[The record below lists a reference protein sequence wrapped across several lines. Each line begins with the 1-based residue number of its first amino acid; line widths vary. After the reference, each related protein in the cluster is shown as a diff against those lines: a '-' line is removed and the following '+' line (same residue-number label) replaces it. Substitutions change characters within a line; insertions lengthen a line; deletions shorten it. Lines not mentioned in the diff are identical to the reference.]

1 MMRKRNVI
9 IVAAVV
15 LVLAVVFAGPAC
27 AADKKFFAIT
37 TGGTGGTYYPLGGLL
52 AQALT
57 ERVPEVLVT
66 GQAGNASVANCNLIK
81 DHQIE
86 SAFVQ
91 NNVAFSA
98 YEGKD
103 QFAGKPVKNLRGI
116 ASLYPE
122 TIQIVARADS
132 GIKSLKDIKGKK
144 LIPGDRGSG
153 TEVDTL
159 NILSGYGLTYKDF
172 GGVDWLGF
180 SGAAQRL
187 QDKQADVTFTT
198 AGWPTAAITE
208 LSMST
213 DIVLV
218 PIEEDMIAK
227 ITKTFPF
234 YSKVVIPKGTYKGMK
249 ADVAT
254 SRPWPSGWWTR
265 QVPEDLVYKLTK
277 ALWEKGEGRAERRRR
292 HGQGPCPGQERAAQ
306 DRPERHGD
314 SASRGCGQVLQGKG
328 SDQIGSPADVRSE
341 PGAGAT
347 APGFYEKANG
357 LADPVCGACPG
368 GGSLSAACAADRGPA
383 EGEGCFCPHP

>member
-1 MMRKRNVI
+1 MSKKKRLV
-9 IVAAVV
+9 VV
-15 LVLAVVFAGPAC
+15 LSVLIALTLVFAVNSFAQ
-27 AADKKFFAIT
+27 KKFFAIA

-57 ERVPEVLVT
+57 ERVPDVVVT

-91 NNVAFSA
+91 NNVAYSA

-103 QFAGKPVKNLRGI
+103 QFTGKPVKNLRGI

-159 NILSGYGLTYKDF
+159 NILTAYGLTYKDF
-172 GGVDWLGF
+172 AGVDWLGF
-180 SGAAQRL
+180 SGASQRL

-208 LSMST
+208 LAMST

-218 PIEEDMIAK
+218 PIDEDMINK
-227 ITKTFPF
+227 ITKTHAF
-234 YSKVVIPKGTYKGMK
+234 YSKVVIPRDTYKGMT
-249 ADVAT
+249 ANVAT
-254 SRPWPSGWWTR
+254 ITTMAQWVVDE
-265 QVPEDLVYKLTK
+265 QVPEELVYNLTK
-277 ALWEKGEGRAERRRR
+277 ALWEKSKG
-292 HGQGPCPGQERAAQ
+292 GQSG
-306 DRPERHGD
+306 
-314 SASRGCGQVLQGKG
+314 
-328 SDQIGSPADVRSE
+328 ADVMAKVHAKGKDVQLKTALSGMAI
-341 PGAGAT
+341 PLHAGA
-347 APGFYEKANG
+347 AKYYREKG
-357 LADPVCGACPG
+357 LIK
-368 GGSLSAACAADRGPA
+368 
-383 EGEGCFCPHP
+383 

>member
-1 MMRKRNVI
+1 MIRKRDII
-9 IVAAVV
+9 IVAAAVAVIAV
-15 LVLAVVFAGPAC
+15 LFAGPAF
-27 AADKKFFAIT
+27 AAEKKFFAIT
-37 TGGTGGTYYPLGGLL
+37 TGGTGGVYYPLGGLL

-66 GQAGNASVANCNLIK
+66 GQAGNASVANCNLIR
-81 DHQIE
+81 DSQIE

-91 NNVAFSA
+91 SNVAYSA
-98 YEGKD
+98 FNGEA

-159 NILSGYGLTYKDF
+159 NVLSGYNLTYKDF
-172 GGVDWLGF
+172 AGVDWLGF
-180 SGAAQRL
+180 SGASQRL

-218 PIEEDMIAK
+218 PIEEEMIEK
-227 ITKTFPF
+227 LTKKFNF
-234 YSKVVIPKGTYKGMK
+234 YSKVVIPKGTYKGMT
-249 ADVAT
+249 ADVPTITTMAQ
-254 SRPWPSGWWTR
+254 WVVDEK
-265 QVPEDLVYKLTK
+265 VPEDLVYKLTR
-277 ALWEKGEGRAERRRR
+277 ALWEKGK
-292 HGQGPCPGQERAAQ
+292 
-306 DRPERHGD
+306 D
-314 SASRGCGQVLQGKG
+314 GKESG
-328 SDQIGSPADVRSE
+328 ADVMAKVHAQGRNVKLKTALGGMAI
-341 PGAGAT
+341 PLHAGA
-347 APGFYEKANG
+347 AKYYKEVG
-357 LADPVCGACPG
+357 LIK
-368 GGSLSAACAADRGPA
+368 
-383 EGEGCFCPHP
+383 

>member
-1 MMRKRNVI
+1 MSRKKQVF
-9 IVAAVV
+9 VV
-15 LVLAVVFAGPAC
+15 LSVLFLLTFVLSSHVFAA
-27 AADKKFFAIT
+27 KKFFAIT

-57 ERVPEVLVT
+57 ERVPDVVVT

-81 DHQIE
+81 AHQIE

-91 NNVAFSA
+91 NNVAYSA

-159 NILSGYGLTYKDF
+159 NVLASHGLTYKDF
-172 GGVDWLGF
+172 AGVDWLGF
-180 SGAAQRL
+180 SGASQRL

-208 LSMST
+208 LAMST

-218 PIEEDMIAK
+218 PIDEAMIKK
-227 ITKTFPF
+227 ITKTHTF
-234 YSKVVIPKGTYKGMK
+234 YSKVVIPKGTYKGQAK
-249 ADVAT
+249 DVAT
-254 SRPWPSGWWTR
+254 ITTMAQWVVDA
-265 QVPEDLVYKLTK
+265 QVPEDLVYNLTK
-277 ALWEKGEGRAERRRR
+277 ALWEKSVG
-292 HGQGPCPGQERAAQ
+292 GQSG
-306 DRPERHGD
+306 
-314 SASRGCGQVLQGKG
+314 
-328 SDQIGSPADVRSE
+328 ADVMAKVHAKGKDVQLKTALSGMAIPLH
-341 PGAGAT
+341 PGAAK
-347 APGFYEKANG
+347 YYKEKG
-357 LADPVCGACPG
+357 LIK
-368 GGSLSAACAADRGPA
+368 
-383 EGEGCFCPHP
+383 

>member
-1 MMRKRNVI
+1 MFKRKRLL
-9 IVAAVV
+9 VV
-15 LVLAVVFAGPAC
+15 SSILIALTLVFAGQVF
-27 AADKKFFAIT
+27 AAKKFFAIT
-37 TGGTGGTYYPLGGLL
+37 TGGTGGLYYPLGGLL

-57 ERVPEVLVT
+57 ERVPDVVVT

-91 NNVAFSA
+91 NNVAYSA

-132 GIKSLKDIKGKK
+132 GIKSMKDIKGKK

-159 NILSGYGLTYKDF
+159 NVLASHGLTYKDF
-172 GGVDWLGF
+172 AGVDWLGF
-180 SGAAQRL
+180 SGASQRL

-208 LSMST
+208 LAMST
-213 DIVLV
+213 NIVLV
-218 PIEEDMIAK
+218 PIDEAMINK
-227 ITKTFPF
+227 ITKMYAF
-234 YSKVVIPKGTYKGMK
+234 YSKVVIPKGTYKGMT

-254 SRPWPSGWWTR
+254 ITTMAQWVVDE
-265 QVPEDLVYKLTK
+265 QVPEELVYNLTK
-277 ALWEKGEGRAERRRR
+277 ALWEKSKDGLSG
-292 HGQGPCPGQERAAQ
+292 
-306 DRPERHGD
+306 
-314 SASRGCGQVLQGKG
+314 
-328 SDQIGSPADVRSE
+328 ADVMAKVHAKGKDVQLKTALSGMAIPLH
-341 PGAGAT
+341 PGAAK
-347 APGFYEKANG
+347 YYKEKG
-357 LADPVCGACPG
+357 LIK
-368 GGSLSAACAADRGPA
+368 
-383 EGEGCFCPHP
+383 

>member
-1 MMRKRNVI
+1 MMKRRHLFI
-9 IVAAVV
+9 LLAAV
-15 LVLAVVFAGPAC
+15 LTLGILFAGPAV
-27 AADKKFFAIT
+27 AAEKKFFAIT
-37 TGGTGGTYYPLGGLL
+37 TGGTGGLYYPLGGLL

-57 ERVPEVLVT
+57 DRVPEIVAT
-66 GQAGNASVANCNLIK
+66 GQAGSASVANCNLIK

-159 NILSGYGLTYKDF
+159 NVLSGLGLTYKDF
-172 GGVDWLGF
+172 AGVDWLGF

-208 LSMST
+208 LAMST

-218 PIEEDMIAK
+218 PIEEDAIKKLTQMYA
-227 ITKTFPF
+227 F
-234 YSKVVIPKGTYKGMK
+234 YSKVVIPKDTYKGMK
-249 ADVAT
+249 ADVPTITTMAQ
-254 SRPWPSGWWTR
+254 WVVDEK
-265 QVPEDLVYKLTK
+265 VPEDLVYKLTR
-277 ALWEKGEGRAERRRR
+277 ALWEKGKDGLS
-292 HGQGPCPGQERAAQ
+292 C
-306 DRPERHGD
+306 
-314 SASRGCGQVLQGKG
+314 
-328 SDQIGSPADVRSE
+328 ADVLAKVHAKGKDVQLKTALSGMAIPLH
-341 PGAGAT
+341 PGAAK
-347 APGFYEKANG
+347 YYKEKG
-357 LADPVCGACPG
+357 LIK
-368 GGSLSAACAADRGPA
+368 
-383 EGEGCFCPHP
+383 

>member
-1 MMRKRNVI
+1 MSKKKRLLF
-9 IVAAVV
+9 V
-15 LVLAVVFAGPAC
+15 LSVLIALTLVFAGNSFAQ
-27 AADKKFFAIT
+27 KKFFAIA

-57 ERVPEVLVT
+57 ERVPDVVVT

-103 QFAGKPVKNLRGI
+103 QFAGKPVKNIRGI

-132 GIKSLKDIKGKK
+132 GIKSLKDVKGKK

-159 NILSGYGLTYKDF
+159 NVLTAHGLTYKDF
-172 GGVDWLGF
+172 SGVDWLGF

-208 LSMST
+208 LAMST
-213 DIVLV
+213 NIVLV
-218 PIEEDMIAK
+218 PIDEAMISK
-227 ITKTFPF
+227 ITKTHAF
-234 YSKVVIPKGTYKGMK
+234 YSKVVIPKGTYKGMTE
-249 ADVAT
+249 DVAT
-254 SRPWPSGWWTR
+254 ITTMAQWVVDEK
-265 QVPEDLVYKLTK
+265 VPEELVYNLTK
-277 ALWEKGEGRAERRRR
+277 ALWEKGKDGLS
-292 HGQGPCPGQERAAQ
+292 G
-306 DRPERHGD
+306 
-314 SASRGCGQVLQGKG
+314 
-328 SDQIGSPADVRSE
+328 ADVMARVHAKGKDVQLKTALSGMAI
-341 PGAGAT
+341 PLHAGA
-347 APGFYEKANG
+347 AKYYREKG
-357 LADPVCGACPG
+357 LIK
-368 GGSLSAACAADRGPA
+368 
-383 EGEGCFCPHP
+383 

>member
-1 MMRKRNVI
+1 M
-9 IVAAVV
+9 VAAAI
-15 LVLAVVFAGPAC
+15 AVVAVLFAGPAF
-27 AADKKFFAIT
+27 AGEKKFFAIT
-37 TGGTGGTYYPLGGLL
+37 TGGTGGVYYPLGGLL

-159 NILSGYGLTYKDF
+159 NILSVYNLAYKDF

-180 SGAAQRL
+180 SGASQRL

-218 PIEEDMIAK
+218 SIEEDMIAK
-227 ITKTFPF
+227 ITKSFPF
-234 YSKVVIPKGTYKGMK
+234 YSKVVIPKGTYKGM
-249 ADVAT
+249 AVDVPTVTTMAQ
-254 SRPWPSGWWTR
+254 WVVDE

-277 ALWEKGEGRAERRRR
+277 ALWEKGADGKKESGAEVMAKV
-292 HGQGPCPGQERAAQ
+292 HA
-306 DRPERHGD
+306 
-314 SASRGCGQVLQGKG
+314 QGKNVQLKTALSG
-328 SDQIGSPADVRSE
+328 MAIPLH
-341 PGAGAT
+341 AGA
-347 APGFYEKANG
+347 AKYYKEKG
-357 LADPVCGACPG
+357 LIK
-368 GGSLSAACAADRGPA
+368 
-383 EGEGCFCPHP
+383 